1 MPKDK
6 TAFQKAIADLR
17 EENADKL
24 KPIFEAMYKIATG
37 SKSEDK
43 DSVNAAKVCMS
54 LLGTPKPPTEK
65 SEAIK
70 ESSTVDL
77 EPDELTEEES
87 NEIDELLN
95 A

>member
-1 MPKDK
+1 MPKNK
-6 TAFQKAIADLR
+6 TAFQQAVADLR

-37 SKSEDK
+37 KGSEDK

-65 SEAIK
+65 SEAPK
-70 ESSTVDL
+70 DVAPEEL

>member
-1 MPKDK
+1 MPKNK
-6 TAFQKAIADLR
+6 TAFQQAVADLR

-24 KPIFEAMYKIATG
+24 KIIFTEMYGIVKGTG
-37 SKSEDK
+37 NDDK
-43 DSVNAAKVCMS
+43 DRVNAAKVCMS

-65 SEAIK
+65 SEAPK
-70 ESSTVDL
+70 DVAPEEL

>member
-1 MPKDK
+1 MPKNK

-24 KPIFEAMYKIATG
+24 KPIFDAMYKIAVG
-37 SKSEDK
+37 EKSEDK

-65 SEAIK
+65 SEVSK
-70 ESSTVDL
+70 EVPQEDI

-87 NEIDELLN
+87 NEIDELIN